1 MALTDFLEATE
12 TVLAACLAEWITA
25 ENIPGR
31 YAPDVLAAFML
42 TQFGEAYITAWL
54 DGDTGWL
61 RSACGRYVHHA
72 DLTLSQWAHEEARD
86 GHLREDM
93 QS

>member
-31 YAPDVLAAFML
+31 YAPDQLAVFML

-54 DGDTGWL
+54 EGDTGWL
-61 RSACGRYVHHA
+61 RSACGRYVAEA
-72 DLTLSQWAHEEARD
+72 DMTVREWAAEQYWHGD
-86 GHLREDM
+86 PKDLRP
-93 QS
+93 